1 MQPLFIALSELY
13 KHTQIHLLNKPAMNY
28 KVIYLKLK
36 ERYPEIAK
44 ELTAIQRPMDGYEML
59 RVFTLFCKIKGIQHL
74 KIDHDKE
81 YTRDLFIAIFVKIY
95 DPDYL
100 ECKKQ
105 LRAGLREKVA
115 ILLSRE
121 GVLSGISQ
129 LAVKVRDYMQV
140 DKGFR
145 KEVEYIYQTIKFELD
160 GKAEKQAEEKKGEL
174 GKIRV
179 DA

>member
-1 MQPLFIALSELY
+1 
-13 KHTQIHLLNKPAMNY
+13 MNY
-28 KVIYLKLK
+28 KVIYLKLI
-36 ERYPEIAK
+36 ERYPDIAK

-81 YTRDLFIAIFVKIY
+81 YTRDLFIAVFVKIY

-160 GKAEKQAEEKKGEL
+160 GKAEKEAGSEEVEAGEV
-174 GKIRV
+174 RA
-179 DA
+179 DS

>member
-1 MQPLFIALSELY
+1 
-13 KHTQIHLLNKPAMNY
+13 MNY

-44 ELTAIQRPMDGYEML
+44 ELTAKERPLDGYEML
-59 RVFTLFCKIKGIQHL
+59 KVFTLFCKTKGITHL

-81 YTRDLFIAIFVKIY
+81 YTRDLFIAVFVKLY

-145 KEVEYIYQTIKFELD
+145 REAEYIYQTIKFELD
-160 GKAEKQAEEKKGEL
+160 GKAEKEAGSEEVEAGEV
-174 GKIRV
+174 RS
-179 DA
+179 DS

>member
-1 MQPLFIALSELY
+1 
-13 KHTQIHLLNKPAMNY
+13 MNY
-28 KVIYLKLK
+28 KVIYLKLI
-36 ERYPEIAK
+36 ERYPDIAK
-44 ELTAIQRPMDGYEML
+44 ELTANVRTLDGYEML
-59 RVFTLFCKIKGIQHL
+59 KVFTLFCKIKGIQHL

-81 YTRDLFIAIFVKIY
+81 YTRDLFIAVFVKIY

-160 GKAEKQAEEKKGEL
+160 GKAEKEAGSEEVEAGEV
-174 GKIRV
+174 RA
-179 DA
+179 DS

>member
-1 MQPLFIALSELY
+1 
-13 KHTQIHLLNKPAMNY
+13 MNY

-44 ELTAIQRPMDGYEML
+44 ELTAKERPLDGYEML
-59 RVFTLFCKIKGIQHL
+59 KVFTFFCKTKGITHL

-81 YTRDLFIAIFVKIY
+81 YTRDLFIAVFVKLY

-145 KEVEYIYQTIKFELD
+145 REVEYIYQTIKFELD
-160 GKAEKQAEEKKGEL
+160 GKAEKQAEEENGEP

>member
-1 MQPLFIALSELY
+1 
-13 KHTQIHLLNKPAMNY
+13 MNY

-81 YTRDLFIAIFVKIY
+81 YTRDLFIGVFIKIY

-100 ECKKQ
+100 QCKKQ
-105 LRAGLREKVA
+105 LRADRKSTRLNSSHVR
-115 ILLSRE
+115 
-121 GVLSGISQ
+121 ISY
-129 LAVKVRDYMQV
+129 AV
-140 DKGFR
+140 FC
-145 KEVEYIYQTIKFELD
+145 L
-160 GKAEKQAEEKKGEL
+160 KK
-174 GKIRV
+174 KK
-179 DA
+179 